1 MLPLQVAKDCDRA
14 LQVRLLQ
21 ESQTSVQVSEGLSFW
36 FSQATGKVLAW
47 AGASGAG
54 RVDEKVYRQGAASV
68 RTA

>member
-1 MLPLQVAKDCDRA
+1 MATDFNLDLQG
-14 LQVRLLQ
+14 RLLL
-21 ESQTSVQVSEGLSFW
+21 ESQPSVQLSEGLSFW